1 MFRRKKVFRRKK
13 RVSARRLVAVFAFAV
28 ALLGWVAAF
37 VAVRHINDLEYR
49 LASAEAELPEMRVVL
64 AQKEDEFEAV
74 RLEYR
79 EYQDMSGN
87 LEEVTGNL
95 TGAKAE
101 LADLLIQID
110 AAEARLDKPQAQAT
124 EQLTSLTGTIGDS
137 VTTTEGNVEVQPTT
151 ASEEL
156 AIAPAG
162 PNLHQFACTR
172 GEMTRL
178 VYIEYSDA
186 IGEPPCSVIYERS
199 PPEQSS
205 RDVPWRAEYK
215 KGFCEA
221 RARELVEKLR
231 RSDWRC
237 GPLRDDLGINE

>member
-1 MFRRKKVFRRKK
+1 M
-13 RVSARRLVAVFAFAV
+13 FAFAV

-37 VAVRHINDLEYR
+37 VTVRGTSDLEDR
-49 LASAEAELPEMRVVL
+49 LASAEAELSETRSALVQTSDEL
-64 AQKEDEFEAV
+64 AAF

-87 LEEVTGNL
+87 LEKVTGDL
-95 TGAKAE
+95 AGAKGE
-101 LADLLIQID
+101 LADLLLQID
-110 AAEARLDKPQAQAT
+110 AAEARLDQQRAEAR
-124 EQLTSLTGTIGDS
+124 EQQTSLTGTTGDS
-137 VTTTEGNVEVQPTT
+137 VTTTKAKVEAQPTT

-162 PNLHQFACTR
+162 PNLHQFACIR

-186 IGEPPCSVIYERS
+186 IGEPPCSVVYEKG